1 MGNLFTSTI
10 GRKLIM
16 SVSGLFLVLFLLFH
30 MSMNIAAVFST
41 EAYNAICG
49 FLGANW
55 YALAGT
61 LVLAAGV
68 VVHIVYATILTLHNR
83 SSRGEQRY
91 AVEAKPQGV
100 EWASQNMFVLGLIV
114 VLGLVLHFY
123 NFWYNM
129 QFAEIIGNHNLG
141 PFAPADGAA
150 YIADLVSSPVYCLIY
165 LVWFAALW
173 FHLTHGFW
181 SAFQTLGW
189 DNQIWLKRLRC
200 ISNIVATVIFLGFAL
215 VVVTF
220 YVRSLGLCGAAC
232 C

>member
-150 YIADLVSSPVYCLIY
+150 YIADLFSSPVYCLIY

-220 YVRSLGLCGAAC
+220 YVRSLGMCGAAC

>member
-150 YIADLVSSPVYCLIY
+150 YIADLFSSPVYCLIY

-200 ISNIVATVIFLGFAL
+200 ISNIVAPVIFLGFAL